1 MNFIQGK
8 FSEDEQILCPC
19 RRGLNQKSVNQTVV
33 NKHILLNGM
42 DLLS

>member
-19 RRGLNQKSVNQTVV
+19 RRGLNKKSVNQTVV